1 MTQEHVPVLIVG
13 AGGAGLSLSLLLHQ
27 GQENHATFAKHSQ
40 EAQGP
45 LTFVH
50 LNWYSSSI
58 QGCFKVGLYMQSSG
72 LVYQSVE
79 RSISLKT
86 YVKAKNKIFTSFSA

>member
-1 MTQEHVPVLIVG
+1 VECCFTIKARAHSFVEKEKGP
-13 AGGAGLSLSLLLHQ
+13 
-27 GQENHATFAKHSQ
+27 ENHATFAKHGQ

-79 RSISLKT
+79 RSISPKT
-86 YVKAKNKIFTSFSA
+86 YVKAKNKVSRRFSA